1 MTRNL
6 ARSLGPFNITVNA
19 IAPGLTVT
27 GERIRKLM
35 QDRDAGKSLSGII
48 PLGRYAETSEQAS
61 VVAFLASDASSYVNG
76 SVVDVNG
83 GSYMA

>member
-35 QDRDAGKSLSGII
+35 EGRDAKRSLAGVI
-48 PLGRYAETSEQAS
+48 PLGRYSEIAEQAS
-61 VVAFLASDASSYVNG
+61 VVAFLASDAASYVNG
-76 SVVDVNG
+76 SVIDVNG